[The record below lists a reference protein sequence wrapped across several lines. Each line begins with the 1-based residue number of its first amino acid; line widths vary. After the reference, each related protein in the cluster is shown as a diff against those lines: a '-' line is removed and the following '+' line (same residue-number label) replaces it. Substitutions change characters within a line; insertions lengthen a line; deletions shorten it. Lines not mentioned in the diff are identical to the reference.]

1 MASETTTEDPTR
13 TAPRRDVA
21 RWPLLPMGAAAA
33 LFGMLPWLAT
43 GARLPLQNLWE
54 GAPGDAP
61 FVLLPFSQYAVSLIA
76 ALLIVGA
83 LAAGIVGRALRA
95 ATAKGATALLLV
107 GVVVV
112 QLVAVAQ
119 TAATVHAGLQVGEEA
134 TVYVVGLT
142 AGAVFIVLVGV
153 GALLLVAR
161 APRGG
166 ALIGLVIGAIA
177 LGPWT
182 SALIVPFG
190 SVSVEPPAALVLTS
204 WIAPVLAGA
213 AIAWAGVDTV
223 GRVIA
228 AVATVIL
235 VWVAP
240 ALLTGVSSALGTR
253 VYANNPGDMLDYG
266 VNVFGMA
273 LLIPELA
280 LRPILATVITAAV
293 GLGIRMLIARRAD
306 SPHPVAS

>member
-21 RWPLLPMGAAAA
+21 RWLFLPMGAAAA

-43 GARLPLQNLWE
+43 GAGLPLQNLWE

-153 GALLLVAR
+153 CALLLVVR

-190 SVSVEPPAALVLTS
+190 SVSVEPPAALVLTP

-213 AIAWAGVDTV
+213 AIAWAGVDSV

-253 VYANNPGDMLDYG
+253 VYANSPGDMLDYG

-293 GLGIRMLIARRAD
+293 GLGIRMLIARRAP
-306 SPHPVAS
+306 SAHPAES

>member
-21 RWPLLPMGAAAA
+21 RWPFLPMGAAAA

-43 GARLPLQNLWE
+43 GAGLPLQNLWE
-54 GAPGDAP
+54 GAPGNTP

-142 AGAVFIVLVGV
+142 AGAVLIVLVGV
-153 GALLLVAR
+153 GALLLVVR
-161 APRGG
+161 APRAG

-190 SVSVEPPAALVLTS
+190 SVWVEPPAALILTP

-253 VYANNPGDMLDYG
+253 VYANSPGDMLDYG

-293 GLGIRMLIARRAD
+293 GLGIRMLIARRSD